1 MSNRVRVAQFVRPSA
16 FAPLMEQF
24 IQEKLAC
31 GYRYSV
37 AASILRR
44 FDAFLWHEGL
54 DRCELPRSLSW
65 QWLAK
70 QPHESAKPS

>member
-1 MSNRVRVAQFVRPSA
+1 MSNSVAQFEGHSPL
-16 FAPLMEQF
+16 APLMEQF

-31 GYRYSV
+31 GYRYGV

-44 FDAFLWHEGL
+44 FDAFLCDQGL

-65 QWLAK
+65 Q
-70 QPHESAKPS
+70 